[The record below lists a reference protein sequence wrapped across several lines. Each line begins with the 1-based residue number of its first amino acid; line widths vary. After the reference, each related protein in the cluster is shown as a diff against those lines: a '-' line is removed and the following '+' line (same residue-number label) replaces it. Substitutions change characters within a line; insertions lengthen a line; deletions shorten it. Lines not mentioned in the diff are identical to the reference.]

1 MTNQASAVPGSNLS
15 PAPRGEATR
24 KHFWQNLVAACV
36 SIAWNASFLVMS
48 LALPVG
54 HSRGDVGPGSLPMQ
68 VSVFGLIVS
77 AVYLVQ
83 VLRGI
88 DLGGSSDRIDV
99 PRVVGLLVLFV
110 VVALS
115 ANWIGLALCL
125 GVGTGVAT
133 LLFPGEKPFIRAIAT
148 GVGFWAIAYGLFG
161 KLLELP
167 LP

>member
-15 PAPRGEATR
+15 PAPGGEATR
-24 KHFWQNLVAACV
+24 KHFWQNLVAACI
-36 SIAWNASFLVMS
+36 SIVWNAGFLVMS
-48 LALPVG
+48 LALPAG

-77 AVYLVQ
+77 AVYLAQ

-88 DLGGSSDRIDV
+88 DLGGSSERIDG
-99 PRVVGLLVLFV
+99 PRVAGLLGLFV
-110 VVALS
+110 AVALS

-125 GVGTGVAT
+125 GIGTGVAT
-133 LLFPGEKPFIRAIAT
+133 LLFPGEKPFIRAVAT
-148 GVGFWAIAYGLFG
+148 GVGFWVIAYGLFG

>member
-15 PAPRGEATR
+15 PASGGGATR
-24 KHFWQNLVAACV
+24 KHFWQNLVAACIF
-36 SIAWNASFLVMS
+36 IAWNASFLVMS
-48 LALPVG
+48 FALPAG

-77 AVYLVQ
+77 AIYLAQ
-83 VLRGI
+83 VLRGV
-88 DLGGSSDRIDV
+88 DLGGSSDKVDV
-99 PRVVGLLVLFV
+99 PRVAGLLGLFV
-110 VVALS
+110 AVALS

-125 GVGTGVAT
+125 GIGTGVAT
-133 LLFPGEKPFIRAIAT
+133 LLFPGQKPFLRALAT
-148 GVGFWAIAYGLFG
+148 GVGFWLIAYGLFG

>member
-15 PAPRGEATR
+15 PAPGGEATR
-24 KHFWQNLVAACV
+24 KHFWQNLVAACIA
-36 SIAWNASFLVMS
+36 IAWNAGFLFMS
-48 LALPVG
+48 LGLPAG

-68 VSVFGLIVS
+68 VSVFGLVVS
-77 AVYLVQ
+77 VVYLVQ

-88 DLGGSSDRIDV
+88 DFGGSSEKIDV
-99 PRVVGLLVLFV
+99 ARVAGLLGIFV
-110 VVALS
+110 AVALS

-125 GVGTGVAT
+125 GIGTGVAT
-133 LLFPGEKPFIRAIAT
+133 LLFPGERPLVRALAT
-148 GVGFWAIAYGLFG
+148 GAGFWLIAWGLFG

>member
-1 MTNQASAVPGSNLS
+1 MTNQASAVSGSNLS
-15 PAPRGEATR
+15 PASGGEATH
-24 KHFWQNLVAACV
+24 KHFWQNLVAACL
-36 SIAWNASFLVMS
+36 SIAWNASFLILS
-48 LALPVG
+48 LALPAG

-68 VSVFGLIVS
+68 VSVVGLIVS

-88 DLGGSSDRIDV
+88 DLGGSIDRIDV
-99 PRVVGLLVLFV
+99 PRVVGLLGLFV
-110 VVALS
+110 AVALS

-125 GVGTGVAT
+125 GIGTGVAT

>member
-1 MTNQASAVPGSNLS
+1 MTNQASAVSGSNLS
-15 PAPRGEATR
+15 PPSGGEAAH
-24 KHFWQNLVAACV
+24 KHFWQNLVAACI
-36 SIAWNASFLVMS
+36 SITWNASFLIMS

-99 PRVVGLLVLFV
+99 PRVVGLLGLFV
-110 VVALS
+110 AVALS

-125 GVGTGVAT
+125 GIGTGVAT

-148 GVGFWAIAYGLFG
+148 GIGFWAIAYGLFG

>member
-1 MTNQASAVPGSNLS
+1 MTNQTSAVSGSSLSHAPG
-15 PAPRGEATR
+15 GEATR
-24 KHFWQNLVAACV
+24 KHFWQNRVAACI

-48 LALPVG
+48 LALPAG

-68 VSVFGLIVS
+68 VSAFGLIVS

-99 PRVVGLLVLFV
+99 PRVAGLLGLFV
-110 VVALS
+110 AVAAS
-115 ANWIGLALCL
+115 ANWVGLALCL
-125 GVGTGVAT
+125 GIGTGVAT
-133 LLFPGEKPFIRAIAT
+133 LLFPGEKPFVRAIAT
-148 GVGFWAIAYGLFG
+148 GIGFWGIAYGLFG

>member
-1 MTNQASAVPGSNLS
+1 MKNHASAVPGSNLS
-15 PAPRGEATR
+15 PASGGEVTR
-24 KHFWQNLVAACV
+24 KHFWQNLVAACI
-36 SIAWNASFLVMS
+36 SIAWNVSFLVMS
-48 LALPVG
+48 LALPAG

-88 DLGGSSDRIDV
+88 DLGGSSDRIDI
-99 PRVVGLLVLFV
+99 PRVVGLLGVFV
-110 VVALS
+110 AVALS

-125 GVGTGVAT
+125 GIGTGVAT

-148 GVGFWAIAYGLFG
+148 GIGFWAIAYGLFG

>member
-15 PAPRGEATR
+15 PASGGEATR
-24 KHFWQNLVAACV
+24 KHFWQNLVAAYI

-48 LALPVG
+48 LALPAG

-68 VSVFGLIVS
+68 VSVFGLVVS
-77 AVYLVQ
+77 VVYLVQ
-83 VLRGI
+83 VVRGL
-88 DLGGSSDRIDV
+88 DLGGSNDSIDV
-99 PRVVGLLVLFV
+99 PRVVGLLGLFV
-110 VVALS
+110 AVALG

-125 GVGTGVAT
+125 GIGTGVAT
-133 LLFPGEKPFIRAIAT
+133 LLFPGEKPIIRAIAT

>member
-1 MTNQASAVPGSNLS
+1 MTNQASAAPGSNLS
-15 PAPRGEATR
+15 PAPGGEATR
-24 KHFWQNLVAACV
+24 KHFWQNLVAACIA
-36 SIAWNASFLVMS
+36 IAWNAGFLFMS
-48 LALPVG
+48 LGLPAG

-68 VSVFGLIVS
+68 VSVFGLVVS

-88 DLGGSSDRIDV
+88 DFGGSSEKIDV
-99 PRVVGLLVLFV
+99 ARVAGLLGLFV
-110 VVALS
+110 AVALS

-125 GVGTGVAT
+125 GIGTGVAT
-133 LLFPGEKPFIRAIAT
+133 LLFPGEKPFVRAVAT
-148 GVGFWAIAYGLFG
+148 GAGFWLIAWGLFG

>member
-15 PAPRGEATR
+15 PVPGGEATR
-24 KHFWQNLVAACV
+24 KHFWQNLVAACIA
-36 SIAWNASFLVMS
+36 IAWNAGFLFMS
-48 LALPVG
+48 LGLPAG

-68 VSVFGLIVS
+68 VSVFGLVVS

-83 VLRGI
+83 VLRGT
-88 DLGGSSDRIDV
+88 DFGGSSEKIDV
-99 PRVVGLLVLFV
+99 ARVAGLLGLFV
-110 VVALS
+110 AVALS

-125 GVGTGVAT
+125 GIGTGVAT
-133 LLFPGEKPFIRAIAT
+133 LLFPGEKPFVRAVAT
-148 GVGFWAIAYGLFG
+148 GAGFWLIAWGLFG